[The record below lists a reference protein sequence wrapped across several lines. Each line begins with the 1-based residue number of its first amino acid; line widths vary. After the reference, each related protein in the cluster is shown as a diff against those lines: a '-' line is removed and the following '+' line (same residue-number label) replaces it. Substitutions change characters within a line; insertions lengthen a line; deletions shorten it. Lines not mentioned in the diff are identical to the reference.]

1 MKRTYPLLL
10 VAILFAACNSIS
22 ARSYNNMCVA
32 KENALIPQIEV
43 TENSV
48 AAFAQES
55 KFDSVAAVSQ
65 RMVTSIEKT
74 IAEIE
79 KAPLPSVTGGEDFKK
94 AYLDYF
100 QYMKKVYA
108 SYKKWGL
115 AKNDE
120 ERGTEIQNVQA
131 LIKTQKMVLAK
142 MQSAQRKFA
151 AENNLTVEKK

>member
-10 VAILFAACNSIS
+10 VAILFAACNAIS

-32 KENALIPQIEV
+32 KENALIPQIEA
-43 TENSV
+43 TESSV
-48 AAFAQES
+48 GTFAQEN

-65 RMVTSIEKT
+65 RMVASIDKT
-74 IAEIE
+74 IGEIE
-79 KAPLPSVTGGEDFKK
+79 KAPLPSVNGSEDFKK

-100 QYMKKVYA
+100 RYMKKVYIG
-108 SYKKWGL
+108 YKKWGL

-120 ERGTEIQNVQA
+120 ERNTEIQNVRA
-131 LIKTQKMVLAK
+131 LIKTQSMVLVK

-151 AENNLTVEKK
+151 ADNNLTLEKK